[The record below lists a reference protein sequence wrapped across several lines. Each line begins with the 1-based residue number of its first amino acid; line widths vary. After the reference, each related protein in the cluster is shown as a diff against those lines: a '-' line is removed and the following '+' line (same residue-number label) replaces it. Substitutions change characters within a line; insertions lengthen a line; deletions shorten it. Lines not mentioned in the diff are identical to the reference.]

1 VIDIHQ
7 AIVKL
12 ATPVFVVSMLVI
24 LVHGFQGAYGLYHH
38 LTKQGITEPVSFQE
52 TLSYEQQC
60 QSSISNY
67 IAKNPMFGCVP
78 RPAVID
84 FDLGKHGEWI
94 KLEAFEEYRNE
105 SIRQWGLMNCESDLV
120 LAE

>member
-1 VIDIHQ
+1 VIDLHQ

-12 ATPVFVVSMLVI
+12 AAPIFVVAMLVI

-38 LTKQGITEPVSFQE
+38 LIKQDITKPESFQE

-60 QSSISNY
+60 QSSIANY
-67 IAKNPMFGCVP
+67 VAKNPMFRCVP

-94 KLEAFEEYRNE
+94 KFEAFEEYRNE
-105 SIRQWGLMNCESDLV
+105 SIRQWGLMNCESSLV
-120 LAE
+120 FVK

>member
-1 VIDIHQ
+1 MIDIHQ

-24 LVHGFQGAYGLYHH
+24 VVHGVQGAYGLYHH
-38 LTKQGITEPVSFQE
+38 LTKQGITKPVSFQE

-84 FDLGKHGEWI
+84 FDLGKYGEWI
-94 KLEAFEEYRNE
+94 KFEPFEDLRAKYE
-105 SIRQWGLMNCESDLV
+105 SHWGLMNCEGLV
-120 LAE
+120 FVK